1 MLMANS
7 KEKEKKT
14 WKTDKDWKKNKY
26 LYSRIHPNVLKSY
39 ASRYFILMQRGSKFQ
54 NRNRNTKQSGVLTCL
69 QKSRENTSS
78 VCLLSWRTGKQQ
90 QCSSRSSDSRRNR
103 RRGATVVAE
112 NGESLIS
119 LPLLASL
126 LRVCTETLRVFLWNG
141 SSERFELC

>member
-39 ASRYFILMQRGSKFQ
+39 ASRYFILMQRGSKVSKSKSKHETE
-54 NRNRNTKQSGVLTCL
+54 RCSHLL

-90 QCSSRSSDSRRNR
+90 QCSSRSPDSRRNR